1 MSAIPE
7 SVPNAGGSIRV
18 KKTWHCGTL
27 VYTRVGL
34 VALFVSLLWGSFCFN
49 LMQSVIP
56 SILPLKLKSLGTS
69 NLVMGILLTSVFPVF
84 GTLVSPYLSFKS
96 DYLRTRWGRRIP
108 FFSFSLPFVVLSIV
122 LLAFSQDIANFIY
135 ASGLLG
141 HLSQNTVTIL
151 VMGICIV
158 AFQFSDVLICSI
170 YGYIFN
176 DTVPVA
182 VIGRFFGLMQ
192 VGGGLIGFGY
202 NFFIFKYAE
211 SHMKEIFLGT
221 AAIYLL
227 GIGSMCLLVKE
238 GKYPP
243 VRKEER
249 DRIRGFRG
257 IQTYIKE
264 CFSHR
269 FYWTKFLYAATP
281 ALTWAVVAPFDV
293 FFYREMGLPIE
304 MIGQSAAVLSVSFIA
319 AAYFS
324 SVFVDRWHPLRI
336 LAYST
341 IFALLTLSTNWIWIF
356 VTLPPKVFFWLNML
370 GTGLIGA
377 FHGALT
383 NLSVNA
389 FDIRLQ
395 PKSRFGQFSS
405 AQSIVRNLCTVMG
418 GVAIGVYYDLLKRL
432 FHGSDFAYRF
442 NFLWVGLW
450 YIVAACL
457 VCSLYRQWRKLGGDL
472 QFHPPAPWA
481 GTGFE
486 ELEQSPFVATQTRWL
501 NWALIIFR
509 AIMIL
514 SIGYLVPLTGW
525 LWYSGWTSEYLWH
538 VLALLPASV
547 LVFYTWI
554 YVERSIRSDVARCLN
569 GQQPRDGIPHHGV
582 LLLKGAAYFL
592 LFFLTVG
599 QAIATVLLE
608 MRESVVLF
616 GALNLAKNLS
626 LIGVVVLLRRLERG
640 FDPMLDYDGRTAPF
654 AEQVAVPSGDVLTR
668 ISHRGFEKVGKSV

>member
-1 MSAIPE
+1 MSDVLGSLPD
-7 SVPNAGGSIRV
+7 AGNSIGR

-34 VALFVSLLWGSFCFN
+34 VALFASLLWGSFCFN

-56 SILPLKLKSLGTS
+56 SILPLKLKSLGAS
-69 NLVMGILLTSVFPVF
+69 NLVMGVLLTSVFPIF
-84 GTLVSPYLSFKS
+84 GTFVSPYLSFKS

-108 FFSFSLPFVVLSIV
+108 FFAVSLPFVVLSIV
-122 LLAFSQDIANFIY
+122 LLAFSQDIADFLY
-135 ASGLLG
+135 ASGLLA
-141 HLSQNTVTIL
+141 HLSQTTVTLL
-151 VMGICIV
+151 VIGISIV

-170 YGYIFN
+170 YGYTFN

-192 VGGGLIGFGY
+192 VGGGLVGFGY

-227 GIGSMCLLVKE
+227 GIGSLCLLVKE

-243 VRKEER
+243 VCEEER
-249 DRIRGFRG
+249 ERTRGLRG
-257 IQTYIKE
+257 IKTYFKE

-281 ALTWAVVAPFDV
+281 ALTWVVVAPFDV

-341 IFALLTLSTNWIWIF
+341 VFALLTLGTNWIWIF

-405 AQSIVRNLCTVMG
+405 AQSIVRNLCTVIG
-418 GVAIGVYYDLLKRL
+418 GVAIGVYYDALKRF

-450 YIVAACL
+450 YIVAAYL

-472 QFHPPAPWA
+472 HFHPPASWSA
-481 GTGFE
+481 TGFE
-486 ELEQSPFVATQTRWL
+486 ELDQSPFVATQTRWL
-501 NWALIIFR
+501 SCALIVFR
-509 AIMIL
+509 GIMIL
-514 SIGYLVPLTGW
+514 SIAYLFPLAGW
-525 LWYSGWTSEYLWH
+525 LWYSGWTAEFLWH
-538 VLALLPASV
+538 VFGLLPASV
-547 LVFYTWI
+547 LVFSIWTF
-554 YVERSIRSDVARCLN
+554 VERSIRVDISRCLS

-592 LFFLTVG
+592 LFFLTVS
-599 QAIATVLLE
+599 QAVATVLLE
-608 MRESVVLF
+608 MRDSVVLF
-616 GALNLAKNLS
+616 GVLNLVKNLF
-626 LIGVVVLLRRLERG
+626 LIGAVVFLRRLERG
-640 FDPMLDYDGRTAPF
+640 FDPMLDYDGRKTP
-654 AEQVAVPSGDVLTR
+654 VAT
-668 ISHRGFEKVGKSV
+668 I